1 VIQNNIALFL
11 LLLLSMSGFAQG
23 ERQIRFKVVAQDST
37 SVSDINV
44 VNMVNEKSAKTNM
57 LGEFTIAAKENDL
70 LFLQKENFEYKR
82 YLIEAEDLKKNVVI
96 IHMVARPLALKE
108 VVVTKKARTDDLI
121 KKHKDHKK
129 FTPAERK
136 LYAARTG
143 PVDILVNALTGRTK
157 MLRKELNV
165 EMSERLLARLEPLFE
180 DKYYVD
186 HIKIPEEYIGDFQ
199 HFLIEDDEFESAL
212 RAKNKTLM
220 RFLMSKLAVSY
231 NGLMTEEFEK

>member
-1 VIQNNIALFL
+1 
-11 LLLLSMSGFAQG
+11 MSGFAQG
-23 ERQIRFKVVAQDST
+23 GRQIRFKVVAQDST

-57 LGEFTIAAKENDL
+57 LGEFTILGKDGDL

-82 YLIEAEDLKKNVVI
+82 YLIEAEDLKKSVVI
-96 IHMVARPLALKE
+96 INMIAKPLALKE
-108 VVVTKKARTDDLI
+108 VIVTKKAKSDDLI
-121 KKHKDHKK
+121 KKHTDHKK

-136 LYAARTG
+136 LYGATTG

-157 MLRKELNV
+157 MLKKELHV

-186 HIKIPEEYIGDFQ
+186 HIKIPEDYISDFQ
-199 HFLIEDDEFESAL
+199 HFLIEDDEFVTAL

-231 NGLMTEEFEK
+231 NSLMTEEFEK